1 MPNARVRTGRVIPG
15 IDDNTPITQERRTSM
30 NELTPIEYQNQ
41 RILTTQQ
48 LAEVYG
54 TDNKHISENYI
65 NNATRYLE
73 GKHFY
78 RLEGEGL
85 RDFKEGY
92 PNISDSLKFT
102 SILYLWTEKGA
113 WLHAKS
119 LGTDAAWSAYEM
131 LVDEYYNIKTQQLP
145 ATVEDMII
153 MQAQSVKELKAK
165 VDRIEVNAEFAKEQA
180 ITAHQRIDA
189 MDNTD
194 IIGDLQQ
201 RLVRIVNKYSERNG
215 LTYSTGW
222 KNFRQS
228 YNTAFHTNISLRR
241 KHYMESRGIKRMSIP
256 EYLAATEQLPDALRV
271 AEKMLKPAY
280 ALN

>member
-1 MPNARVRTGRVIPG
+1 
-15 IDDNTPITQERRTSM
+15 M

-48 LAEVYG
+48 IAEAYG
-54 TDNKHISENYI
+54 TDTQVIVNNFNRNKE
-65 NNATRYLE
+65 RYTE
-73 GKHFY
+73 EKHFY
-78 RLEGEGL
+78 CLEGALL
-85 RDFKEGY
+85 RDFRAKNHFDLP
-92 PNISDSLKFT
+92 PNLNKF
-102 SILYLWTEKGA
+102 YLWTEKGA

-119 LGTDAAWSAYEM
+119 LGTDAAWNAYEM
-131 LVDEYYNIKTQQLP
+131 LVDEYYSIKAQQLP

-165 VDRIEVNAEFAKEQA
+165 VDRIEENAEFAKEQA

-201 RLVRIVNKYSERNG
+201 RLVRVVNKYSERNG

-241 KHYMESRGIKRMSIP
+241 KHYMESRGIKKMTIP